1 MALYPVGPSSYGELA
16 GLTQYVTNAEVAE
29 QVNTL
34 IEESRAVF
42 ANGAFLSVNE
52 GNRSRLRQAYLRRKW
67 EAYRAGGPWA
77 ALAAA
82 LYFST
87 HDQSRGNALDFGVTN
102 ADGSNRSLTMSEH
115 AWLVARGRE
124 RGIVWTG
131 GDPTF
136 MSPSELWHFNGYPER
151 ATIPPKPVAP
161 EPSKEDDDMIHVL
174 FLKAANGGRGI
185 VGSGYNQAF
194 KSLNERDRVM
204 APLYRLNK
212 QGEVKITEIDV
223 TVDEFRQ
230 QLWATTPDDVD
241 TIKQSQ
247 GRVENAVGKILAH
260 FKLKP

>member
-1 MALYPVGPSSYGELA
+1 MTLYPVGPSSYGELA

-115 AWLVARGRE
+115 AWLVARGRD

-151 ATIPPKPVAP
+151 ATISPTPVAP
-161 EPSKEDDDMIHVL
+161 EPDPTTSEEDDMPILHLSAPLQKNGGTGRRGIFGGGWNETFNSLGDEKL
-174 FLKAANGGRGI
+174 TLDLLKAGGIPVTRLQVSDPVFDRADRG
-185 VGSGYNQAF
+185 
-194 KSLNERDRVM
+194 
-204 APLYRLNK
+204 
-212 QGEVKITEIDV
+212 
-223 TVDEFRQ
+223 
-230 QLWATTPDDVD
+230 TTPDDVD
-241 TIKQSQ
+241 KIKNRQ
-247 GRVENAVGKILAH
+247 
-260 FKLKP
+260 P

>member
-16 GLTQYVTNAEVAE
+16 GLTQHVTNAEVAE

-67 EAYRAGGPWA
+67 RAYRAGGPWA

-82 LYFST
+82 LFFST
-87 HDQSRGNALDFGVTN
+87 HDESRGNALDFGVTN

-131 GDPTF
+131 GDPSF

-151 ATIPPKPVAP
+151 ATIPPLKPEP
-161 EPSKEDDDMIHVL
+161 EPSKEDDDMITIL
-174 FLKAANGGRGI
+174 YLKSSDNRRGI
-185 VGSGYNQAF
+185 FGSGFNQTFADRKDEADTVAVLRNKTLSPKVDLVEVNVGARAF
-194 KSLNERDRVM
+194 DLMDR
-204 APLYRLNK
+204 
-212 QGEVKITEIDV
+212 
-223 TVDEFRQ
+223 
-230 QLWATTPDDVD
+230 ATTPDEVD
-241 TIKQSQ
+241 KVKQSQ
-247 GRVENAVGKILAH
+247 GRIESTSQRA
-260 FKLKP
+260 